1 VVTEGAAITDPHRRG
16 AGLGRLAGRIALISG
31 SARGLG
37 AAIADLFAREGAAVM
52 ITDIRDEE
60 GEKTA
65 DRLTAAGAQAR
76 YRHLDVTAEKDWDDG
91 IAACAREFGHEP
103 DVLVSNAFVWSPG
116 TAAEVTL
123 DAWNTSLAVNLTGGF
138 LGFRAVLPSMRS
150 RGRGTIVAIGSSMG
164 GEVAAPDFASYQ
176 AAKAGLA
183 ALVRH
188 IAVTYGREG
197 IRANLVH
204 PGPMYTPGVEEAGF
218 TSAMQQLTSAFP
230 LPRVASPEE
239 VAYSALFL
247 ASDESSY
254 ITGSAVVPDGGSSI
268 GL

>member
-1 VVTEGAAITDPHRRG
+1 M
-16 AGLGRLAGRIALISG
+16 GRLTGRVALISG

-37 AAIADLFAREGAAVM
+37 AAIAELFAREGGAVLV
-52 ITDIRDEE
+52 TDIRDDE
-60 GEKTA
+60 GMKTA
-65 DRLTAAGAQAR
+65 DRIRMAGGRAV
-76 YRHLDVTAEKDWDDG
+76 YRRLDVTVAGDWDDA
-91 IAACAREFGHEP
+91 IAECMQQFGQEP
-103 DVLVSNAFVWSPG
+103 DVLVSNAFIWSPG
-116 TAAEVTL
+116 TAADLTL
-123 DAWNTSLAVNLTGGF
+123 DAWNTSLTVNLTGGF
-138 LGFRAVLPSMRS
+138 LGFRAVLPGMRS
-150 RGRGTIVAIGSSMG
+150 RGRGAIVAIGSSMG

-204 PGPMYTPGVEEAGF
+204 PGPMHTPGVDEAGF
-218 TSAMQQLTSAFP
+218 VAGMEQLAGSFP
-230 LPRVASPEE
+230 LPRVATPEE

-254 ITGSAVVPDGGSSI
+254 ITGTAVIPDGGSSI

>member
-1 VVTEGAAITDPHRRG
+1 MTDRHDSGPG
-16 AGLGRLAGRIALISG
+16 SGRLAGRVALISG

-37 AAIADLFAREGAAVM
+37 AAIAELFAREGSAVLV
-52 ITDIRDEE
+52 TDIRDEE
-60 GEKTA
+60 GAKTA
-65 DRLTAAGAQAR
+65 DRIRMAGGRAD
-76 YRHLDVTAEKDWDDG
+76 YRRLDVTVATDWDNA
-91 IAACAREFGHEP
+91 IAECLLRFGQEP
-103 DVLVSNAFVWSPG
+103 DVLVSNAFIWSPG
-116 TAAEVTL
+116 TAADVTL

-138 LGFRAVLPSMRS
+138 LGFRAVLPGMRS
-150 RGRGTIVAIGSSMG
+150 RGRGAIVAIGSSMG

-204 PGPMYTPGVEEAGF
+204 PGPMYTPGVDEAGF
-218 TSAMQQLTSAFP
+218 VAGMEHLSASFP
-230 LPRVASPEE
+230 LPRVGTPKE

-254 ITGSAVVPDGGSSI
+254 VTGTAVIPDGGSSI